1 MKNKGDFER
10 WFFAVCLLVLL
21 ASNTYFTGLAYRDR
35 LAQVERAAER
45 QAAYEEHV
53 DQTQAWL
60 TRQQRLLDGVAD
72 SYHADAYD
80 SGVERIAEQQ
90 LIAAEY
96 QIMLL
101 QTIAQQNAQMIE
113 LMLVAGP

>member
-1 MKNKGDFER
+1 MKSISNLER
-10 WFFAVCLLVLL
+10 WFLAVFLLLV
-21 ASNTYFTGLAYRDR
+21 SNTFFAGLAYREH
-35 LAQVERAAER
+35 LVQVERAEER

-53 DQTQAWL
+53 DQMQAWL
-60 TRQQRLLDGVAD
+60 TRQQRVITGVTD

-80 SGVERIAEQQ
+80 PSIERIAEQQ

-96 QIMLL
+96 QLLLL

-113 LMLVAGP
+113 LMMVAGP

>member
-1 MKNKGDFER
+1 MKGKDNSMYLLITLM
-10 WFFAVCLLVLL
+10 ALLVINVYFSAL
-21 ASNTYFTGLAYRDR
+21 AQQDR
-35 LAQVERAAER
+35 RAQVERIEER

-53 DQTQAWL
+53 DQMQAWL

-80 SGVERIAEQQ
+80 AGVERIAEQQ

-96 QIMLL
+96 QIVLL

-113 LMLVAGP
+113 LMMVQP

>member
-1 MKNKGDFER
+1 MKGKDNSMYLLITLM
-10 WFFAVCLLVLL
+10 ALLVSNVYFAAL
-21 ASNTYFTGLAYRDR
+21 AQQDR
-35 LAQVERAAER
+35 RAQVERIEER

-53 DQTQAWL
+53 DQMQAWL

-80 SGVERIAEQQ
+80 AGVERIAEQQ

-96 QIMLL
+96 QIVLL

-113 LMLVAGP
+113 LMMVQP